1 MNAATA
7 FKNKTLTTLLA
18 TLGGALGLHRFYLHG
33 TAFWPAYAY
42 PAVTAIGMLAAL
54 AWLPLLAIALLP
66 MFTGFIEA
74 LMFGLTPDAKWDPQ
88 WNAAS
93 GRENDSGW
101 AVVIIVILT
110 LAGGITLLT
119 SFLAISFQALYGAV
133 PG

>member
-1 MNAATA
+1 MNARTA

-33 TAFWPAYAY
+33 TAFWPAYGY

-54 AWLPLLAIALLP
+54 VWLPLLAIALLP

-74 LMFGLTPDAKWDPQ
+74 LMFGLTPDAKWDAQ

-93 GRENDSGW
+93 GR
-101 AVVIIVILT
+101 
-110 LAGGITLLT
+110 
-119 SFLAISFQALYGAV
+119 
-133 PG
+133 